1 MITQAKKLKKV
12 KKISDLEDYLE
23 TMMLML
29 STELRGKYV
38 REFVFHPQRKWRFDF
53 AFVDCK
59 VAVEVDGG
67 EYLGNRGVTDPHA
80 KSKNYEKINQAT
92 ILGWRVLRYR
102 GSTIK
107 DNPYE
112 VVEQIKNMVTENG

>member
-1 MITQAKKLKKV
+1 MITKEKIKKV
-12 KKISDLEDYLE
+12 KKTSDLEDYLE

-29 STELRGKYV
+29 STDLRGKYV
-38 REFVFHPQRKWRFDF
+38 REFEFHPKRKWRFDF
-53 AFVDCK
+53 AFVECK

-67 EYLGNRGVTDPHA
+67 EYLGNQGVTDPHA
-80 KSKNYEKINQAT
+80 KSGNYDKINQAT

-112 VVEQIKNMVTENG
+112 VVEQIKNMVTSNG

>member
-1 MITQAKKLKKV
+1 MITKEKIKKV
-12 KKISDLEDYLE
+12 KKTSDLEDYLE

-38 REFVFHPQRKWRFDF
+38 REFEFHPKRKWRFDF
-53 AFVDCK
+53 AFVDSK

-80 KSKNYEKINQAT
+80 KSGNYDKINQAT

-112 VVEQIKNMVTENG
+112 VVEQIKNMVTSNG